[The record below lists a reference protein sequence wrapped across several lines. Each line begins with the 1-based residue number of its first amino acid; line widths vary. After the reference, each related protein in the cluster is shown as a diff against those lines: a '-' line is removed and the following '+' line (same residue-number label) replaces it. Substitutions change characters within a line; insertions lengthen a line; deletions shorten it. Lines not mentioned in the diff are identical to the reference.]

1 MQTLSGSELTISTLT
16 CGNPSHTAVKPKNVS
31 MSVHPPAESVLN
43 VYHIL
48 HHQSRV
54 RYAQMLDESYL
65 VEGTGNGGT
74 ADLHVGADVGLDPDR
89 VLRHGR
95 VQLKIA
101 Y

>member
-1 MQTLSGSELTISTLT
+1 
-16 CGNPSHTAVKPKNVS
+16 
-31 MSVHPPAESVLN
+31 
-43 VYHIL
+43 
-48 HHQSRV
+48 
-54 RYAQMLDESYL
+54 MLDESYL